1 MTRLFSKNTAKS
13 SIIAKEI
20 LKTAAL
26 SLFGAAIAFA
36 AMGIERVL
44 R

>member
-1 MTRLFSKNTAKS
+1 MKAGAY
-13 SIIAKEI
+13 IAKEI

-26 SLFGAAIAFA
+26 SLFGAASAFV
-36 AMGIERVL
+36 AMGAEWLL

>member
-1 MTRLFSKNTAKS
+1 MTRLCSKITTSS

-26 SLFGAAIAFA
+26 SLFGAAIGIG
-36 AMGIERVL
+36 AMVAERLL